1 MYNRN
6 YHSRLSTKIY
16 TTQSL
21 NDSQAQS
28 QQSLGTFTQLNS
40 NSAQTQFKLSLRSAQ
55 TQLKLSSNSAQ
66 FSTHSVLIQSS
77 WDHSTLQLIL
87 FVTRVKSFRG
97 LNLLVSN
104 YTIWYAVYL
113 GGDLA
118 VAVVKS
124 VVVLLAWCTVS
135 LNLLSMV
142 SFSFNL
148 FGSSG
153 VNSFEVLILA
163 LLRLRDFSLR
173 LLIVESTLVV
183 VWWWLFMVAGW
194 WTGVCCTCCC
204 WWWVIEEGNGLV
216 WPKIRKNDFHY
227 NIIFDT
233 FCSDILDN
241 WVIFCRSFV
250 IQINCVL
257 W

>member
-1 MYNRN
+1 M
-6 YHSRLSTKIY
+6 LP
-16 TTQSL
+16 
-21 NDSQAQS
+21 
-28 QQSLGTFTQLNS
+28 
-40 NSAQTQFKLSLRSAQ
+40 
-55 TQLKLSSNSAQ
+55 
-66 FSTHSVLIQSS
+66 
-77 WDHSTLQLIL
+77 STLELIL
-87 FVTRVKSFRG
+87 FITRVKSFHG

-118 VAVVKS
+118 VAVKS

-183 VWWWLFMVAGW
+183 V
-194 WTGVCCTCCC
+194 
-204 WWWVIEEGNGLV
+204 
-216 WPKIRKNDFHY
+216 
-227 NIIFDT
+227 
-233 FCSDILDN
+233 
-241 WVIFCRSFV
+241 
-250 IQINCVL
+250 
-257 W
+257 